1 MPAAPA
7 LRAGSQST
15 YTFDGKAW
23 TFSAFVDP
31 HGLPTD
37 VTLHWGVGPTSDH
50 SLPMAAGLTEP
61 QAVTF
66 TTKDLPPDGVF
77 CATIRAAN
85 DAGSTLVD
93 AYCKTD
99 ARSPIVVPEPTPSG

>member
-7 LRAGSQST
+7 LRPGS
-15 YTFDGKAW
+15 YVFDGKAW
-23 TFSAFVDP
+23 TFKVVVNP

-37 VTLHWGVGPTSDH
+37 VTLEWGVGPTFDH

-61 QAVTF
+61 QEVTF

-93 AYCKTD
+93 AYCEMNT
-99 ARSPIVVPEPTPSG
+99 RSPIVVLEPSPSG